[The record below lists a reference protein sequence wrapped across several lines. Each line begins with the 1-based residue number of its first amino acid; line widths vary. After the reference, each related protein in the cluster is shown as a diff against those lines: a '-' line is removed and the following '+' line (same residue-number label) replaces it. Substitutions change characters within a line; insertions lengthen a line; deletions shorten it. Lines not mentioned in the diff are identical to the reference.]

1 MIANE
6 SHPAGNEVAS
16 QTSEQLQFTPPE
28 RRTQQI
34 EAELREAL
42 NTIRREREWQL
53 TDKLRDYATSRG
65 VNPVT
70 EARE

>member
-1 MIANE
+1 M
-6 SHPAGNEVAS
+6 
-16 QTSEQLQFTPPE
+16 TEQP
-28 RRTQQI
+28 QI

>member
-1 MIANE
+1 MSANE
-6 SHPAGNEVAS
+6 SRPAGNRA
-16 QTSEQLQFTPPE
+16 
-28 RRTQQI
+28 
-34 EAELREAL
+34 AELREAL